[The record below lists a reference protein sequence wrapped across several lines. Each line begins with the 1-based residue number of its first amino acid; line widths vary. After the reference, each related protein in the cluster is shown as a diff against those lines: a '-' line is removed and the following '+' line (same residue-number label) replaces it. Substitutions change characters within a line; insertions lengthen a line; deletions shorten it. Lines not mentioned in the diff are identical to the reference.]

1 MSISARIAEDLKQAQ
16 KERDKIRLS
25 TLRMLKSELRY
36 KEIEKGKPLTEEE
49 EMGVL
54 STSAKKRLDSI
65 EQFRNGN
72 RIDLV
77 TQEESELKVVQG
89 YLPQQLSEQ
98 DLNLLVDQAI
108 SEVQAQGKSDLG
120 KVMKSL
126 MPKVKGRAD
135 GKVVNQIVALK
146 LEQKGASSQD

>member
-1 MSISARIAEDLKQAQ
+1 MSISVRIAEDLKQAQ

-49 EMGVL
+49 IGVL

-77 TQEESELKVVQG
+77 AQEESELKIVQG

-98 DLNLLVDQAI
+98 DLNLLVNQAI
-108 SEVQAQGKSDLG
+108 AEVQAQEKSDLG

-135 GKVVNQIVALK
+135 GRLINQILALK
-146 LEQKGASSQD
+146 LEQKGASSQN